1 MSGLRSGVA
10 TRIQQLES
18 RAIYTH
24 CYGHSLNLAAGDTIK
39 KSTVMKKALD
49 ITLEMS
55 KLIKFLPK
63 RDALFQNLKEE
74 LQPECP
80 GMRVLCPTRWT
91 VRADSL
97 KSVLDNYSVLQ
108 ELWEESEKLTKDS
121 ETTARII
128 GVASQMAT
136 FDFYFGVYISE
147 MILRH
152 SDNLSKALQKKD
164 ISAAEGQ
171 HVASLVKTTLQ
182 TMRSESSFS
191 LFWQVL
197 SIKAQKLNIGEPTLP
212 RKRKAPKIFEVG
224 IGEAGFHVN
233 VEEHYRAIYYEALD
247 LIIQCIDDRFDQVGY
262 RMYMNLE
269 TLLLKGCK
277 QVEHSSELEHVK
289 ELYSDDI
296 HYGNLEVQFQ
306 TIAPVMK

>member
-1 MSGLRSGVA
+1 MITESLNDLQLNVKQLRVQCYDGASVMSGLRSDVA
-10 TRIQQLES
+10 TKIQQLES

-55 KLIKFLPK
+55 KLIKFSPK

-91 VRADSL
+91 VCANSL

-108 ELWEESEKLTKDS
+108 GLWEESEKLTKDS

-136 FDFYFGVYISE
+136 FDFYFGVYIGE

-191 LFWQVL
+191 LFA
-197 SIKAQKLNIGEPTLP
+197 S
-212 RKRKAPKIFEVG
+212 FE
-224 IGEAGFHVN
+224 
-233 VEEHYRAIYYEALD
+233 Y
-247 LIIQCIDDRFDQVGY
+247 
-262 RMYMNLE
+262 
-269 TLLLKGCK
+269 
-277 QVEHSSELEHVK
+277 
-289 ELYSDDI
+289 
-296 HYGNLEVQFQ
+296 
-306 TIAPVMK
+306 